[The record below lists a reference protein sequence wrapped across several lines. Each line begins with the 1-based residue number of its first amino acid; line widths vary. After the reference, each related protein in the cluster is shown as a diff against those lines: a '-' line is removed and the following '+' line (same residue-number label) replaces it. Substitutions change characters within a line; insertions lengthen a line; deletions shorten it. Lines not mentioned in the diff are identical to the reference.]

1 MKAPDGGFSR
11 TAAALGALIAGFSLG
26 IALRTFQAPWA
37 AAAVEAVGAIGH
49 IWVAAIR
56 LTVIPLV
63 ITLTLAAIVGV
74 SRGASIGGLGG
85 RALLLF
91 VAMLVGAGLFA
102 FAFTRPLLSLVPVD
116 AETTAS
122 LRAGTTAAP
131 DAAAPIPEPGTPR
144 EGLTALLPSNVF
156 QAAASGDVLAVLLF
170 TAFFGLAVSRLPPDR
185 RDPLQQIFQALAD
198 AMMVLVGWILL
209 ALPLGVFS
217 LCLEFAFRSG
227 TRVTGVVAVWIALV
241 SAVLIVATLLLYPI
255 TALLGRAPMA
265 RFARAAA
272 PAQLVAAST
281 RSSLAAL
288 PALVRGG
295 QTHLDLPASAT
306 GLILPLSVTAFKLN
320 RGVSGIVELLF
331 LARVFGLSLSTGQVA
346 AFFLTQ
352 LVLSFSTAGIPSLG
366 TIRSIPAYVAAG
378 IPIEAVLMLNAV
390 ETIPDIFK
398 TVLNVTGDMSAA
410 TILSRQ
416 ERRKSSPADP
426 PPSPTPTDA

>member
-1 MKAPDGGFSR
+1 MKPSGGGFSR
-11 TAAALGALIAGFSLG
+11 TAAALGALVAGFALG
-26 IALRTFQAPWA
+26 IALRASQAPWA
-37 AAAVEAVGAIGH
+37 AACVAGVGAIGH
-49 IWVAAIR
+49 VWVAAIR

-63 ITLTLAAIVGV
+63 VTLTLAAIVGV
-74 SRGASIGGLGG
+74 SRSASIGGLGS

-116 AETTAS
+116 GDRAAS
-122 LRAGTTAAP
+122 LRAGTAVGSESAP
-131 DAAAPIPEPGTPR
+131 PVPEPGSLR
-144 EGLTALLPSNVF
+144 DRLTALLPSNVF

-170 TAFFGLAVSRLPPDR
+170 TAFFGLAVTRLPPER
-185 RDPLQQIFQALAD
+185 RDPLQEIFQALAD

-209 ALPLGVFS
+209 VLPLGVFA

-227 TRVTGVVAVWIALV
+227 AGVTGVITVWIVLV
-241 SAVLIVATLLLYPI
+241 SAALLAATLLLYPI
-255 TALLGRAPMA
+255 TAFLGRASML

-272 PAQLVAAST
+272 PAQLVAVST

-295 QTHLDLPASAT
+295 QVHLDLPSSAT

-320 RGVSGIVELLF
+320 RGVSGIVQLLF
-331 LARVFGLSLSTGQVA
+331 LAHVFGLRLTSGQVV

-352 LVLSFSTAGIPSLG
+352 LVLSFSTAGVPSLG

-378 IPIEAVLMLNAV
+378 IPIEAVMMLNAV

-398 TVLNVTGDMSAA
+398 TLLNVTGDMSAA
-410 TILSRQ
+410 TILSRR
-416 ERRKSSPADP
+416 ERRNVDP
-426 PPSPTPTDA
+426 GNPPVTAHP